1 MEPTLSILVVDD
13 HPAMGSTLYDILEDL
28 GYRVTIARTGHA
40 AIEQCLAREF
50 DVVLMDVRMPDLNG
64 VETYQRIKTIA
75 AETQII
81 MMSAD
86 VEDVVKQNAYS
97 ILKKPLDIDN
107 LLSMLDRIQQQRQ
120 HHSSFMGKPGGE
132 Q

>member
-1 MEPTLSILVVDD
+1 MEPALSILVVDD
-13 HPAMGSTLYDILEDL
+13 HPAMGSTLYDILDDL
-28 GYRVTIARTGHA
+28 GYQVAIARTGHA
-40 AIEQCLAREF
+40 AIEHCLAREF

-64 VETYQRIKTIA
+64 VETYQRLKTIA
-75 AETQII
+75 AETQVI

-107 LLSMLDRIQQQRQ
+107 LLSILERIQRL
-120 HHSSFMGKPGGE
+120 HPSSYMGIPGADNE
-132 Q
+132 

>member
-1 MEPTLSILVVDD
+1 MEPALSILVVDD
-13 HPAMGSTLYDILEDL
+13 HPAMGSTLYDILDDL
-28 GYRVTIARTGHA
+28 GYQVTIARTGQA
-40 AIEQCLAREF
+40 EIEQCLAREF

-64 VETYQRIKTIA
+64 VETYKRIKTIA
-75 AETQII
+75 AETQVI

-107 LLSMLDRIQQQRQ
+107 LLSILERIQRQ
-120 HHSSFMGKPGGE
+120 HPSSFMGKPGANNE
-132 Q
+132 